1 MGLDVG
7 TVEIGYLA
15 RPDKP
20 TYDFLWHLNLNADQA
35 DWNSSAAENTFV
47 EFTRDN
53 MLARMNEFA
62 ADGELTP
69 TDVEGIRS
77 WIDGLPWRGDVI
89 MLHLSW

>member
-7 TVEIGYLA
+7 TVQIGYLA
-15 RPDKP
+15 RPDKS
-20 TYDFLWHLNLNADQA
+20 TYDFLWHLNLNAEQA
-35 DWNSSAAENTFV
+35 DWNGSTAENTFV

-62 ADGELTP
+62 S
-69 TDVEGIRS
+69 EGKVSPSDAEEIRS
-77 WIDGLPWRGDVI
+77 WIDGLPWQDNVI